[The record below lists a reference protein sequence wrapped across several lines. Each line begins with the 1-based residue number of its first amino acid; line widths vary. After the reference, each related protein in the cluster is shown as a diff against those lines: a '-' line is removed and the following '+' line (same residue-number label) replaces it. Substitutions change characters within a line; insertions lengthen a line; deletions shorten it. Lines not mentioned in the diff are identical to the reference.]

1 MGSLL
6 LSQQLHDE
14 PVLDISTQSSLL
26 SQYYNK
32 SEKNEDIHIL
42 YKTVVCSIIGFVLLN
57 TMNACRNQL
66 ARGMWMNFF
75 NLVGIRELIVLFS
88 SSSELS

>member
-14 PVLDISTQSSLL
+14 PVLDISSQSSSL

-32 SEKNEDIHIL
+32 AEMNEDIHIL
-42 YKTVVCSIIGFVLLN
+42 YKSVVCSIIGFVLLN
-57 TMNACRNQL
+57 TMNACRNQF
-66 ARGMWMNFF
+66 ARGESFF
-75 NLVGIRELIVLFS
+75 QFIVGIQWRA
-88 SSSELS
+88 